1 MCGLAATS
9 RSGRRRWY
17 SLRLVRSVERE
28 FGFAKRPNN
37 MLNHVRFALH
47 CSTPIKLGV
56 HMQRSHT
63 NPEEASS
70 RHQIFVIQ
78 TFDKSADG
86 IYDLIR
92 SAAASANASVT
103 RADSVVPF
111 GADFRSSIEAA
122 IRAAS
127 LLIADVTNANSG
139 VMYDVGFARAQN
151 KPLLLI
157 ASSSR
162 SIPFDLARVRVVIY
176 DSANPNEFIER
187 LSRSIVQALK
197 TPATFLFE
205 RAAAER
211 EKNPNV
217 FISYSHSDRD
227 YLDRLLVHLKPLEK
241 EGLIDLWVDTRL
253 HAGDKW
259 KKEIEKALSQATVAI
274 LLASADFL
282 ASDFI
287 TDNELPPLLR
297 NAEEK
302 GTRIVPLIVKPC
314 RFTRDRNLRHFQ
326 AINDP
331 KQPLILLPPGEQEA
345 FYDQV
350 AVEVERCL
358 QRG

>member
-1 MCGLAATS
+1 MVS
-9 RSGRRRWY
+9 
-17 SLRLVRSVERE
+17 
-28 FGFAKRPNN
+28 NN
-37 MLNHVRFALH
+37 
-47 CSTPIKLGV
+47 
-56 HMQRSHT
+56 
-63 NPEEASS
+63 

-78 TFDKSADG
+78 PFDKSAEG
-86 IYDLIR
+86 IYNLIR
-92 SAAASANASVT
+92 AAAASTNANVI
-103 RADSVVPF
+103 RADSVVDA
-111 GADFRSSIEAA
+111 GADIVSGIAASIQ
-122 IRAAS
+122 AAS
-127 LLIADVTNANSG
+127 LLIADVTNANPN
-139 VMYDVGFARAQN
+139 VMYEVGFARAQN
-151 KPLLLI
+151 KPFLLI

-176 DSANPNEFIER
+176 DSANPDEFVER
-187 LSRSIVQALK
+187 LSKSIVEALK
-197 TPATFLFE
+197 TPSAFLFE
-205 RAAAER
+205 QAAAER

-253 HAGDKW
+253 RAGDRW
-259 KKEIEKALSQATVAI
+259 KKEIEKALNRATVAI
-274 LLASADFL
+274 LLVSADFL

-314 RFTRDRNLRHFQ
+314 RFTRDKHLRHFH

-331 KQPLILLPPGEQEA
+331 NQSIVLLPSGEREVL
-345 FYDQV
+345 YDKV
-350 AVEVERCL
+350 AMEVEGSL

>member
-1 MCGLAATS
+1 M
-9 RSGRRRWY
+9 
-17 SLRLVRSVERE
+17 
-28 FGFAKRPNN
+28 
-37 MLNHVRFALH
+37 
-47 CSTPIKLGV
+47 
-56 HMQRSHT
+56 
-63 NPEEASS
+63 ASI

-78 TFDKSADG
+78 PFDKSAEG

-92 SAAASANASVT
+92 SAAASANATVT
-103 RADSVVPF
+103 RADSVVSP
-111 GADFRSSIEAA
+111 GENIALGIERA
-122 IRAAS
+122 IQAAS
-127 LLIADVTNANSG
+127 LLIADVTNANPN
-139 VMYDVGFARAQN
+139 VMYEVGFARAQN

-176 DSANPNEFIER
+176 DLSNPNEFLER
-187 LSRSIVQALK
+187 LSKSIVQALK
-197 TPATFLFE
+197 TPTAFLFE
-205 RAAAER
+205 RAAAEL

-217 FISYSHSDRD
+217 FVSYSHSDRE
-227 YLDRLLVHLKPLEK
+227 YLDRLLVHLRPLER

-253 HAGDKW
+253 RAGDRW
-259 KKEIEKALSQATVAI
+259 KKEIEKALARATVAI
-274 LLASADFL
+274 LLVSADFL

-314 RFTRDRNLRHFQ
+314 RFARDKNLRHFQ

-331 KQPLILLPPGEQEA
+331 KRSLILLPPGEQEVL
-345 FYDQV
+345 YDQV
-350 AVEVERCL
+350 AVEVERWL

>member
-1 MCGLAATS
+1 MTS
-9 RSGRRRWY
+9 S
-17 SLRLVRSVERE
+17 
-28 FGFAKRPNN
+28 K
-37 MLNHVRFALH
+37 
-47 CSTPIKLGV
+47 
-56 HMQRSHT
+56 
-63 NPEEASS
+63 
-70 RHQIFVIQ
+70 HQIFVIQ
-78 TFDKSADG
+78 PFDKSAEG

-92 SAAASANASVT
+92 SAAAPANATVN
-103 RADSVVPF
+103 RADSVVSA
-111 GADFRSSIEAA
+111 GANIASSIEAA
-122 IRAAS
+122 IQAAS
-127 LLIADVTNANSG
+127 LLIADVTNANPN
-139 VMYDVGFARAQN
+139 VMYEVGFARSQN

-162 SIPFDLARVRVVIY
+162 NIPFDLSGIRVVIY
-176 DSANPNEFIER
+176 DSANPNGFVER
-187 LSRSIVQALK
+187 LSKLIVQALK
-197 TPATFLFE
+197 TPVAFLFE
-205 RAAAER
+205 RVTAER

-253 HAGDKW
+253 HAGDRW
-259 KKEIEKALSQATVAI
+259 KKEIEKALSRATVAI
-274 LLASADFL
+274 LLVSADFL

-314 RFTRDRNLRHFQ
+314 RFTRDKNLRHFQ

-331 KQPLILLPPGEQEA
+331 KQSLILLPPGEQEV

-350 AVEVERCL
+350 AAEAERWL